1 MDGVGKRKCELR
13 DPGSSLSPLH
23 ADSYCGEQTD
33 RMDSNQSNRSLLF
46 VKSPCAVDSARDVSE
61 LPHSVPKSTL

>member
-1 MDGVGKRKCELR
+1 MDGVGKRECELR
-13 DPGSSLSPLH
+13 GPGSWLSPPH
-23 ADSYCGEQTD
+23 TDRDCGEQTD

-61 LPHSVPKSTL
+61 LSHSVPKSTL